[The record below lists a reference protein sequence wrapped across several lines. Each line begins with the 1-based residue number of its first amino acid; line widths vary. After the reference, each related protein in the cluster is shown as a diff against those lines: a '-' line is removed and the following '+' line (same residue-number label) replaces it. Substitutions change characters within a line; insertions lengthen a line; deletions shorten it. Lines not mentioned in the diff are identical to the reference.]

1 MTRLLVSVRNV
12 AEARTA
18 LEVGVDLL
26 DLKEPND
33 GALGAVAP
41 SIVTEVVT
49 LVGDRIPV
57 SVALGELLDL
67 TRDGATPLAVSRGI
81 TFYKLGLAGCAS
93 QPNWV
98 ARWQSFIQSQPQTS
112 NPVAVIYA
120 DGEATNAPSADE
132 VLAAAEFVGSR
143 TVLVDTAIKDGRGL
157 LEHWSL
163 ETLQHFLSD
172 ARRRGFTTVVG
183 GGLTLDTIPRVA
195 ACRPDYIAVRG
206 AACSGPR
213 TGTLCAA
220 RLSAVKERLSP
231 LTFAT

>member
-1 MTRLLVSVRNV
+1 MTRLLVSVRNL

-93 QPNWV
+93 HPNWV

-112 NPVAVIYA
+112 NPVAVISA

-157 LEHWSL
+157 LEHSRP
-163 ETLQHFLSD
+163 SS
-172 ARRRGFTTVVG
+172 
-183 GGLTLDTIPRVA
+183 A
-195 ACRPDYIAVRG
+195 AA
-206 AACSGPR
+206 
-213 TGTLCAA
+213 
-220 RLSAVKERLSP
+220 
-231 LTFAT
+231 